1 MIYLIQTTY
10 YDETENISIKLL
22 KLGYTKD
29 ENKDTRYSQYRMH
42 NPLFRILYE
51 IPGGLEEHE
60 KVLHQKFSKYLYT
73 GREWFRYDQE
83 IIDYFRSHTTLD
95 SLHDLEIPEKVD
107 RVEFKKEVKRIINLV
122 VNYKVSQGDITL
134 EDGVKQVD
142 NLVNKILNDKKIRTS
157 LDLWNYIESTFGI
170 NINGIRSRNKV
181 R

>member
-60 KVLHQKFSKYLYT
+60 KALHYRFSKYLYT
-73 GREWFRYDQE
+73 GREWFSYSDE
-83 IIDYFRSHTTLD
+83 IIDYFRTHTTLD
-95 SLHDLEIPEKVD
+95 SLGDLEIPEKVD
-107 RVEFKKEVKRIINLV
+107 RVEFKKEIKRMIDLV
-122 VNYKVSQGDITL
+122 IKYKISQGDITL

-157 LDLWNYIESTFGI
+157 LDLCGI
-170 NINGIRSRNKV
+170 ILKV
-181 R
+181 HLVLILTN